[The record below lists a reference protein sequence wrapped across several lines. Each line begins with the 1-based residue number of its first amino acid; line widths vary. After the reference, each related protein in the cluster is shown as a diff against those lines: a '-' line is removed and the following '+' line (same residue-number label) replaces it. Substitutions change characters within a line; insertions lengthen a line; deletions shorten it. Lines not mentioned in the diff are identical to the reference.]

1 VRPARL
7 VQMAFG
13 IRFDDAMWG
22 CDDVSLATLA
32 TEVGTPTYV
41 YSATDIEERYHRLDA
56 ALGAYPHAIHYALKA
71 NSTLAVVRLL
81 RQAGSLADANS
92 GGEVEV
98 ALRAGFIPDQIVLTG
113 VGKTEQELDRAIRL
127 GVRTINAESAGE
139 VDRIEALAVA
149 QGARARVAVRI
160 NPDVDARSHPHI
172 STGLKATKFGVALDE
187 ARELCRRIA
196 GSATLDLAGLHVH
209 VGSQIGTLGPVRR
222 AVGAA
227 VALAT
232 ALRAEGMAVE
242 EVDVG
247 GGLGIDYG
255 DAPVPTLEE
264 YATALLEIVRPSSLR
279 LVVEPGRSIVGPA
292 GALLTRVVDVKPRG
306 PDGWCVVAD
315 AGMTDLMRPALY
327 GAYHRIV
334 PLTRRQT
341 ARVHCDIVGPVC
353 ETSDTLGTAREMP
366 RPEPGD
372 LLAVLDVGAYGSAM
386 ASNYNRRPMPAEVL
400 VRCAGWELARRR
412 QTVDDMLA
420 CES

>member
-1 VRPARL
+1 
-7 VQMAFG
+7 MASG
-13 IRFDDAMWG
+13 IRFDDAMWR

-92 GGEVEV
+92 GGEIEV
-98 ALRAGFIPDQIVLTG
+98 ALRAGFMPDQIVLTG